1 MRKKVLL
8 YFGCALIAGGA
19 LALGWFGDLEW
30 NMRREQRAAQRML
43 DTENQTSTQRAES
56 KAAPHAA
63 LIPRPQNGELIGKI
77 EIPRLHV
84 SVMVLEGTAPGILRI
99 AAGHINGTAL
109 PGSTGNI
116 GIVAHRDTFFRPLR
130 EIGPQDLIVVTT
142 SNGTFQ
148 YVVDG
153 LEIVDPHHV
162 EVLDQRTVP
171 ELTLVTCYPFT
182 FVGPAPKRLIVHA
195 HQRRP
200 ET

>member
-1 MRKKVLL
+1 MRKKKLF

-19 LALGWFGDLEW
+19 LALGWFGNLEW
-30 NMRREQRAAQRML
+30 DMWRAQRAANRML
-43 DTENQTSTQRAES
+43 DQTRTQRVENNVAR
-56 KAAPHAA
+56 HGV
-63 LIPRPQNGELIGKI
+63 LIPRPQSGELIGKI

-84 SVMVLEGTAPGILRI
+84 SVMVLEGTAPGILKI

-116 GIVAHRDTFFRPLR
+116 GIAAHRDTFFRPLR
-130 EIGPQDLIVVTT
+130 EIGPEDLIVVTT
-142 SNGTFQ
+142 SYGTFQ

-162 EVLDQRTVP
+162 EVLGQRTDP

-182 FVGPAPKRLIVHA
+182 FIGPAPKRLIVHA

>member
-1 MRKKVLL
+1 MRKKKLF

-19 LALGWFGDLEW
+19 LALGWFGNLEW
-30 NMRREQRAAQRML
+30 DMWRAQRAANRML
-43 DTENQTSTQRAES
+43 DQTRTQRVENNVAR
-56 KAAPHAA
+56 HGV
-63 LIPRPQNGELIGKI
+63 LIPRPQSGERIGKI

-84 SVMVLEGTAPGILRI
+84 SVMVLEGTAPGILKI

-130 EIGPQDLIVVTT
+130 EIGPEDLIVVTT
-142 SNGTFQ
+142 SYGTFQ

-162 EVLDQRTVP
+162 EVLGQRTDP

-182 FVGPAPKRLIVHA
+182 FIGPAPKRLIVHA